1 VAVGD
6 VEDLRMT
13 DDLQLDWLATSASF
27 DVYKER
33 HDRHLAD
40 TKRVVR
46 HMAWMIVPAAVG
58 AMIGAAL
65 PASWNLIGFAILGF
79 VVGHVIGCVR
89 VIVGKDAQMKACE
102 AGMERE
108 IVRLGKI
115 RRDARSTEGGP

>member
-1 VAVGD
+1 
-6 VEDLRMT
+6 MT

-27 DVYKER
+27 DVYRER
-33 HDRHLAD
+33 FDRHLAD

-46 HMAWMIVPAAVG
+46 HMAWMLVPAAVG
-58 AMIGAAL
+58 TMIGAAL

-79 VVGHVIGCVR
+79 VIGHVIGCVR

-115 RRDARSTEGGP
+115 RRDQWRSEGP